1 MVESYS
7 ASLGCKS
14 KVEVME
20 DELGCCTKCG
30 MERRIDRC
38 KKHPSVKL
46 VISSGA
52 NYLTLMAFG
61 NQVRLPSKKR
71 SAVSLFLLP
80 VPLHRLTNIISSP
93 LFAGHNC
100 SIVTWD

>member
-1 MVESYS
+1 MLHQVWDGAAYR
-7 ASLGCKS
+7 SLQ
-14 KVEVME
+14 ET
-20 DELGCCTKCG
+20 L
-30 MERRIDRC
+30 I
-38 KKHPSVKL
+38 SVKL

-52 NYLTLMAFG
+52 NDLTLMAFG
-61 NQVRLPSKKR
+61 NQVRLLSKKR

-100 SIVTWD
+100 CIVTWD